1 MRLVAPVNAHQLNYC
16 FFCYLGEKLG
26 SGEGRESERERG
38 ENLYA
43 YVCPLPDV
51 LLKSILA
58 SKLIEKS
65 GTLLEVKQK

>member
-26 SGEGRESERERG
+26 SGEGRERERERG